1 MSTWKKEKAF
11 TIKESGYHS
20 YFGLSSNTLSQDSG
34 FDVAEDA
41 SKAQIKTAFV
51 KSLRIKKM
59 NKKVLGEFIS
69 LVA

>member
-1 MSTWKKEKAF
+1 MPRTKMSIDYIISSLKALYGS
-11 TIKESGYHS
+11 EVNS
-20 YFGLSSNTLSQDSG
+20 
-34 FDVAEDA
+34 AEDA